1 MNERRASVDGEREA
15 MNRRLASVGAMAPGL
30 TSPSCGRTRGDPRVR
45 PTSISRTDAARTEDG
60 GGHRGP
66 PLPSTLLVCALAFL
80 SLSGVSDVA
89 GAAGGDFVV
98 HAGKLVGPGGKVMEN
113 GASVLVSGGKIAEVR
128 EGLVNPWN
136 AEVRARKEAW
146 LVPGFVEA
154 HSQGGLDRPN
164 EQTPNTPFVSV
175 LDGLDPLSDYFEDL
189 LREGVTTV
197 FVVPGDETLVGGQGL
212 VLKPFGRTAEEMIV
226 KRDAGMKISVAPRRG
241 TSRMAQM
248 AELRRTLTDAKRAD
262 GERSVEDPDRAQ
274 DDPRQAA
281 LARLLRGEVRVVFA
295 CDEPVDVENALR
307 LLDER
312 SLKGF
317 VTIGPAC
324 RRAFPMLAAKGVG
337 AVMPADIEP
346 LERDP
351 ETLQTRRVQLA
362 RECRDAGVPLVL
374 QADEDAPYGRRSL
387 WFQAATAVSQGV
399 PREAAFEAVTG
410 NPAKLL
416 GVDDRVGA
424 VAAGRDANFA
434 LWTGDPL
441 DPASWVDEVYL
452 EGRVVYERANDKKL
466 ARLRDGIGGEKK

>member
-1 MNERRASVDGEREA
+1 MSRW
-15 MNRRLASVGAMAPGL
+15 
-30 TSPSCGRTRGDPRVR
+30 
-45 PTSISRTDAARTEDG
+45 PTCITF
-60 GGHRGP
+60 
-66 PLPSTLLVCALAFL
+66 AFL
-80 SLSGVSDVA
+80 TLVSVSSH
-89 GAAGGDFVV
+89 AAGGDFVV
-98 HAGKLVGPGGKVMEN
+98 QAGKLVGPGGKVMEN
-113 GASVLVSGGKIAEVR
+113 GASVLVSGGKVAEVK
-128 EGLVNPWN
+128 EGIVNPWN

-146 LVPGFVEA
+146 LVPGFVES
-154 HSQGGLDRPN
+154 HSQGGLERAN
-164 EQTPNTPFVSV
+164 EQAPNTPFVSV
-175 LDGLDPLSDYFEDL
+175 LDGLDPLADYFEDL

-226 KRDAGMKISVAPRRG
+226 KRDAGMKIAVSPRRG

-248 AELRRTLTDAKRAD
+248 AELRRTLTDTKRAD
-262 GERSVEDPDRAQ
+262 GERTVEDPDRAQ

-281 LARLLRGEVRVVFA
+281 LARLLRGEVRAVFA

-307 LLDER
+307 LVDER
-312 SLKGF
+312 ALKGF
-317 VTIGPAC
+317 VTVGTGC
-324 RRAFPMLAAKGVG
+324 RRAFPLLAAKGVG
-337 AVMPADIEP
+337 AVLPADIEP

-351 ETLQTRRVQLA
+351 ETLQTRRVRLA
-362 RECRDAGVPLVL
+362 RECLDAGLPLVL

-399 PREAAFEAVTG
+399 PREVAFEAITQ

-441 DPASWVDEVYL
+441 DPASWVSEVYL
-452 EGRVVYERANDKKL
+452 EGRVVYERAKDRKL
-466 ARLRDGIGGEKK
+466 ARLLDGLGGEKK